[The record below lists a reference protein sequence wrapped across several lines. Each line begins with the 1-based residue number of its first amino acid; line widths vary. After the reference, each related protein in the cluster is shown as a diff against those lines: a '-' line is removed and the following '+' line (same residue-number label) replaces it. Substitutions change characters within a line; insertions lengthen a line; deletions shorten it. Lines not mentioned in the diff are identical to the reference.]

1 MNIIWIFAFIIIV
14 IVLIDLLMHFC
25 GLYKHIIVKFLS
37 VIIMCFGHPVYFFI
51 SFILALYFGFLFD
64 DVGNIKFYG
73 ILFMALCM
81 IVFAILRYVTF
92 RYMIN
97 DVSLYIYSRFYFFT
111 CVFLPFYVI
120 SFYSEMGLVMAVQLV
135 LPIFMVIT
143 IVYSIIKILVN
154 IKYKIAVEI

>member
-1 MNIIWIFAFIIIV
+1 MNIIWVFAFIIIV
-14 IVLIDLLMHFC
+14 IVLIDLLMHFY
-25 GLYKHIIVKFLS
+25 GLYRYMIIKYLS
-37 VIIMCFGHPVYFFI
+37 VVIMCFGHPGHFLTSLF
-51 SFILALYFGFLFD
+51 LTLYFGFLFD

-111 CVFLPFYVI
+111 FVFLPFYVI
-120 SFYSEMGLVMAVQLV
+120 GFYSEMGLAMAVQLV

-143 IVYSIIKILVN
+143 IVYSIIKILV
-154 IKYKIAVEI
+154 IKKYKIAVEI